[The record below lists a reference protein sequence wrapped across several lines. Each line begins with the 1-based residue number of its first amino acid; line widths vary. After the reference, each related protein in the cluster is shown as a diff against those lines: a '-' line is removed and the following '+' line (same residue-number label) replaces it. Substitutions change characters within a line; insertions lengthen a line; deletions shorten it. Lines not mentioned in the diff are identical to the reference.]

1 MKLKIKSVLN
11 IKKQY
16 TREMKFIININDT
29 TPYND
34 ILSYCYI
41 MKSYH
46 RYVNTLIHTLLNGY
60 GYIDMD
66 TVTYT

>member
-1 MKLKIKSVLN
+1 MKLKIKLVLN

-34 ILSYCYI
+34 IIILVHNEIISQIWQYYHNAICLNNDTLANHQ
-41 MKSYH
+41 KSH
-46 RYVNTLIHTLLNGY
+46 
-60 GYIDMD
+60 
-66 TVTYT
+66 